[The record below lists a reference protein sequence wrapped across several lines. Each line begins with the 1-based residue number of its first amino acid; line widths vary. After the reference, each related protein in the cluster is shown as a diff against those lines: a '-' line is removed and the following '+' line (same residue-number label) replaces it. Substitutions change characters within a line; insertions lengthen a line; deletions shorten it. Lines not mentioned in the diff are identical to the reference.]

1 MVTGMDD
8 ALRQSLSAVMDG
20 EATEADWARVKA
32 AWDQDPSLRETWSAW
47 HAASD
52 GLRAPELPPLQQSP
66 QALLSALQAGR
77 AARQPVRSRGREWA
91 APLAVAATFVAVSVG
106 IGLLRPPAPAGT
118 VVAAAPIQTPHA
130 QGLSGLSFAQT
141 ATGRTL
147 AGDPLP
153 DGNVIDWGLAL
164 PEPAASRPE
173 P

>member
-1 MVTGMDD
+1 MVTAMDD

-32 AWDQDPSLRETWSAW
+32 AWDQDPTLRDTWASW
-47 HAASD
+47 HAAAD
-52 GLRAPELPPLQQSP
+52 GLRAPDLPPLRQSP
-66 QALLSALQAGR
+66 QDLLTALHAAQAV
-77 AARQPVRSRGREWA
+77 QTPTRSRRREWT
-91 APLAVAATFVAVSVG
+91 APLAVAATFVALSVG
-106 IGLLRPPAPAGT
+106 IGLLRSPAPSGAL
-118 VVAAAPIQTPHA
+118 VAAAPIQTPHA

-141 ATGRTL
+141 AAGRTL

-164 PEPAASRPE
+164 PETAASKPL